1 MPLQTYGKTMSTMTE
16 RLFLL
21 VILAAYL
28 VVGALFALYT
38 PDWQAPDEPAHY
50 NYVAQVAAGDG
61 FPMIEPGDWQ
71 QAYQEA
77 LKAARFAPELLDEL
91 GSIEY
96 EDHQPP
102 LYYLLASV
110 VYRLTAGSLQ
120 ALRLLG
126 VVIGAGVVLC
136 AYAIGKLLYPQRAAV
151 GLGAAAFVAFLPQH
165 VAMLAA
171 VNNDSLSELLIGLTL
186 LVTLLYLFAYPPL
199 TSQYRGEVLLGVLLG
214 LIFITKSTGYL
225 MAGVVVLALLLRWRR
240 SGQPAGALIRVVV
253 VALLPA
259 LILGGLWWARNIAV
273 YGFPD
278 FLGLR
283 AHDVVVA
290 DQLRT
295 ADYIA
300 SIGFNAYL
308 SSAVQT
314 TFNSFWGQ
322 FGWMALPLPEWMY
335 MGFAGLLVVALSG
348 LLLRRF
354 LPLSPSPTESEVKH
368 RRDAW
373 LCIGLLLLL
382 ALLAYVYYNTEFVQF
397 QGRYLFPAL
406 IPLGLLVALG
416 LDAWPRWL
424 LPRVALAQW
433 AVPALLLLL
442 APLDVYIILRLVAP
456 LLTPA

>member
-1 MPLQTYGKTMSTMTE
+1 MSSITE
-16 RLFLL
+16 RLLL
-21 VILAAYL
+21 VLILAVSL

-38 PDWQAPDEPAHY
+38 PVWQAPDEPAHY
-50 NYVAQVAAGDG
+50 NYVAQVAAGGG

-71 QAYQEA
+71 QVYQEE
-77 LKAARFAPELLDEL
+77 LKAARFAPDMLDDL
-91 GSIEY
+91 DTIEY

-110 VYRLTAGSLQ
+110 VYRLTSGSLH
-120 ALRLLG
+120 ALRLFG
-126 VVIGAGVVLC
+126 VIIGAGVVLC
-136 AYAIGKLLYPQRAAV
+136 AYAIGKLLYPQRPTV
-151 GLGAAAFVAFLPQH
+151 GLGAAAFVGFLPQH

-186 LVTLLYLFAYPPL
+186 LVTLLYIFAHPPL
-199 TSQYRGEVLLGVLLG
+199 HQPYRGEALLGGLLG

-240 SGQPAGALIRVVV
+240 SGQPVAALVQDGVVT
-253 VALLPA
+253 LLPA
-259 LILGGLWWARNIAV
+259 LIIGGLWWGRNIAV

-300 SIGFNAYL
+300 NIGLNTYL
-308 SSAVQT
+308 SSSAQT

-335 MGFAGLLVVALSG
+335 VGFAGLLAAVVGG
-348 LLLRRF
+348 LALRRF
-354 LPLSPSPTESEVKH
+354 LPLSPSPAEIEAKH

-406 IPLGLLVALG
+406 IPLGLLAALG

-433 AVPALLLLL
+433 ATPVVLLLL

-456 LLTPA
+456 LLAPA